1 VGSPQTVGS
10 LRALMRSTVASGAA
24 QQADLAVRA
33 VYGQVGNAPVAPGSR
48 LWASWFVGYQGDM
61 AFAVLELSK
70 SPSTS
75 AVPLGATFLSAVS
88 GG

>member
-1 VGSPQTVGS
+1 
-10 LRALMRSTVASGAA
+10 
-24 QQADLAVRA
+24 
-33 VYGQVGNAPVAPGSR
+33 
-48 LWASWFVGYQGDM
+48 M